1 MQKTERRAIDEGEGE
16 RKKERERQRV
26 TCGEEKIESGG
37 KKIAAPIK
45 ILLYRRDEAM
55 REGAHVRH
63 DFAYARTRVYSRGIW
78 PAIFSNSPFST
89 PLRRTCV
96 YVCVYVCVC
105 GLFSSLRQ
113 VAFVRFLRACAICDT
128 YTHTYTAVAV
138 FLTAQ
143 THSTRPLR
151 EYGHHAGPRAIPSSL
166 IRFKRYSPSAFAPL
180 LVPICYE
187 RGTSRVFLPLL
198 EFNRNDSDDDDVDGC
213 TMMTIL
219 AAQIFSSLL
228 VYRQSKTW
236 VVTT

>member
-96 YVCVYVCVC
+96 YVCVYACVCVV
-105 GLFSSLRQ
+105 SSLHSAKLRLC
-113 VAFVRFLRACAICDT
+113 VFCVRAR
-128 YTHTYTAVAV
+128 YVTHT
-138 FLTAQ
+138 
-143 THSTRPLR
+143 HIHTRR
-151 EYGHHAGPRAIPSSL
+151 
-166 IRFKRYSPSAFAPL
+166 
-180 LVPICYE
+180 
-187 RGTSRVFLPLL
+187 
-198 EFNRNDSDDDDVDGC
+198 
-213 TMMTIL
+213 
-219 AAQIFSSLL
+219 
-228 VYRQSKTW
+228 
-236 VVTT
+236 